1 MRPFRRLLGVV
12 MGIVLVFPGAAF
24 VQWLS
29 EALGVYPDMTL
40 TEALL
45 VILIVVGCA
54 LIFGQSPAP
63 MTAEQLEKQAERMEL
78 ASRRL
83 EAAQRRLRNA
93 RRTLGRSA
101 LERRDARP
109 RPPRTRP

>member
-12 MGIVLVFPGAAF
+12 IGIVLVFPGAAF

-63 MTAEQLEKQAERMEL
+63 MTADQLEKQAGSTV
-78 ASRRL
+78 AY
-83 EAAQRRLRNA
+83 
-93 RRTLGRSA
+93 GRV
-101 LERRDARP
+101 RDARP